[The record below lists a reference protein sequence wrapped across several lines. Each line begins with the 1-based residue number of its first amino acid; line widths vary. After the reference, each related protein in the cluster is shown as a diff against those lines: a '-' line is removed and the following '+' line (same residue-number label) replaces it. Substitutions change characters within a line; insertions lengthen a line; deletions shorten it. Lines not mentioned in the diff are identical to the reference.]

1 MLCYVINDKIAKA
14 YGMLDV
20 IKRRFTNMS
29 RDCLFLLYKCMV
41 RSHLEY
47 ANSVWYHSRI
57 SDIEK
62 LEKVQKKAIKL
73 IHGLHARTHT
83 HTCTHT
89 HTHTQPFYDHLGFCL
104 DLPGWACTRK
114 VKPGR
119 YKKGTI
125 VKITTRCDT
134 KVNKQQTATPLPK
147 ITWLSV
153 GCRFYGHRCW
163 TNIFSL
169 KFLHVSLG
177 VGGWRLGYED
187 RRCCASWSCS

>member
-104 DLPGWACTRK
+104 DLPG
-114 VKPGR
+114 
-119 YKKGTI
+119 
-125 VKITTRCDT
+125 
-134 KVNKQQTATPLPK
+134 
-147 ITWLSV
+147 
-153 GCRFYGHRCW
+153 
-163 TNIFSL
+163 
-169 KFLHVSLG
+169 
-177 VGGWRLGYED
+177 
-187 RRCCASWSCS
+187 